1 MMTPGKTIRT
11 GRDSSLR
18 DDDRVTESEGNYRLY
33 RELADWWPLLSPVE
47 EYAAD
52 AAVLERVFSS
62 APGPVRTILDLG
74 SGGGHVATYLARQF
88 TLTLVDLSAEML
100 AVSRE
105 LNPGCEHIRGDMLTL
120 RLRRT
125 FDAVL
130 VHDAVDYV
138 ITEQDLV
145 KAVRTAFVHCRPGG
159 MAVFA
164 PDHVADTFRPGK
176 GGGGTSDD
184 AGNQASFRERTTDP
198 DPADEWIECEYEFT
212 LRSAD
217 GVEQVVRETHRLSA
231 FRESTWM
238 RVLHGAG
245 FEPEPGNIAQRYAGP
260 AAEGLQNLFVGHR
273 PAGNVGTRG

>member
-1 MMTPGKTIRT
+1 
-11 GRDSSLR
+11 
-18 DDDRVTESEGNYRLY
+18 VTESEGNYRLY
-33 RELADWWPLLSPVE
+33 RELAGWWPLLSPVE

-52 AAVLERVFSS
+52 AAVLERVFTSG
-62 APGPVRTILDLG
+62 AAPVRTILDLG
-74 SGGGHVATYLARQF
+74 SGGGHVARYLAGQF
-88 TLTLVDLSAEML
+88 GLTLVDRSAQML

-105 LNPGCEHIRGDMLTL
+105 LNPGCEHVRGDMLTL
-120 RLRRT
+120 RLGRS

-138 ITEQDLV
+138 ITEPDLV
-145 KAVRTAFVHCRPGG
+145 KVARTAFEHCRPGG
-159 MAVFA
+159 IAVFA
-164 PDHVADTFRPGK
+164 PDHLAGTFRPGK
-176 GGGGTSDD
+176 GGGGASDD

-212 LRSAD
+212 LRAAD
-217 GVEQVVRETHRLSA
+217 GTERVVTETHRLSA

-238 RVLHGAG
+238 RVLRGAG
-245 FEPEPGNIAQRYAGP
+245 FEPEPGNVAPLYAGP